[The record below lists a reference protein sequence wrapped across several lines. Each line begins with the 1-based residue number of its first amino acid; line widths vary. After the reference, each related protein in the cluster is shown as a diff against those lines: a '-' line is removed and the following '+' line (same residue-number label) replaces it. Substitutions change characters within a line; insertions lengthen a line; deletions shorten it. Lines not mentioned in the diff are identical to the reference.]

1 MRQTLEVFGEV
12 NRAKGSPNPNTSNP
26 TKFIIMNRPLKSSFS
41 AADFSADRPAS
52 STEGSI
58 GSIEPE
64 ETDLKP
70 DGEREGGSSISSI
83 DPQNTSYYIQYHP
96 ELAEKFSNL
105 KSNTYSVSG
114 RCLSIVFS
122 RMLYWSRFARHRH
135 QGKLFYWKN
144 QTELSAETFFSV
156 KTINRALKIL
166 VEMGMIVRE
175 KIMKHRY
182 FQCYFYHIPVS
193 PFTKEIPS
201 HQQTTRSRSTS
212 SRRST
217 SGSSVHQRFHSNS
230 APSRSNQQTASASPA
245 AGAPAPG
252 ASPPISIAPSA
263 VVSTRKIGGGRGFG
277 KKNGKCPIHS
287 TSISTSIK
295 HTLKSV
301 VERCNLI
308 GKYGIETINGI
319 E

>member
-1 MRQTLEVFGEV
+1 MKDG
-12 NRAKGSPNPNTSNP
+12 TS
-26 TKFIIMNRPLKSSFS
+26 SSFS

-52 STEGSI
+52 SNETSIASIQSVDLPPGEPSSTEGSI
-58 GSIEPE
+58 GSIELGETELNPE
-64 ETDLKP
+64 
-70 DGEREGGSSISSI
+70 GQREDGSSISSI

-144 QTELSAETFFSV
+144 QTELSEETFFSV

-166 VEMGMIVRE
+166 VEMGLLVRE

-193 PFTKEIPS
+193 PFTKELPPRPK
-201 HQQTTRSRSTS
+201 QTTGSTRTT
-212 SRRST
+212 SRRNTS
-217 SGSSVHQRFHSNS
+217 SGSSVPQRFHSNTS
-230 APSRSNQQTASASPA
+230 GSNQTIITTGVPPTGGS
-245 AGAPAPG
+245 GAPC
-252 ASPPISIAPSA
+252 ASPPSSTALGA

-287 TSISTSIK
+287 IPISTSIK

-308 GKYGIETINGI
+308 GKYGLETINGI

>member
-1 MRQTLEVFGEV
+1 MKRLQ
-12 NRAKGSPNPNTSNP
+12 
-26 TKFIIMNRPLKSSFS
+26 KSSFS

-52 STEGSI
+52 STEGSN
-58 GSIEPE
+58 GSTETIETAQNQDIARE
-64 ETDLKP
+64 E
-70 DGEREGGSSISSI
+70 GSSISSI
-83 DPQNTSYYIQYHP
+83 DPQNTSYFIQYHP

-144 QTELSAETFFSV
+144 QTELSEETFFSV

-166 VEMGMIVRE
+166 VEMGLLVRE

-201 HQQTTRSRSTS
+201 HQQTTRSTS

-287 TSISTSIK
+287 TPISTSIK